1 MQAFLPGDLHGFEKK
16 AVAIVPENLADKI

>member
-16 AVAIVPENLADKI
+16 AVAIVPENLE